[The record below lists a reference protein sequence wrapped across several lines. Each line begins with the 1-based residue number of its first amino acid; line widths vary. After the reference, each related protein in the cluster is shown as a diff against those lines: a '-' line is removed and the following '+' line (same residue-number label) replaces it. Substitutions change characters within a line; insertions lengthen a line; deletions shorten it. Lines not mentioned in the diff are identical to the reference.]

1 MTARERIDSGADR
14 GYHVRM
20 SDLRVKTI
28 DETEIDTVLA
38 EDIDFDGEMTFENNL
53 LVKGSFKG
61 GIRSAGDLFISK
73 GAVVEATVEAATVSV
88 KGRIIG
94 DIHARSRLELFA
106 ASRIDG
112 NITTPNLIMQ
122 SGSVFNGTCSM
133 TPTEDDGEA
142 TGEIS

>member
-1 MTARERIDSGADR
+1 MVRREPIDSGADR
-14 GYHVRM
+14 GYDVTM

-38 EDIDFDGEMTFENNL
+38 EDIDFDGEMTFENTL

-61 GIRSAGDLFISK
+61 GIRSSGDLFVSK
-73 GAVVEATVEAATVSV
+73 GSVVEATVEAATVSV
-88 KGRIIG
+88 KGRIVG
-94 DIHARSRLELFA
+94 DIHARNRLELFA
-106 ASRIDG
+106 ASRLDG
-112 NITTPNLIMQ
+112 NIMTPNLIMQ

-142 TGEIS
+142 TGETS